1 MTTLSSA
8 NARVVR
14 QYSEGLSMSNTV
26 KCLSVAAFAVALS
39 ACASSPE
46 SIKAANIDS
55 TQFAYLTCPQ
65 LSEWQGKLT
74 AAYNT
79 AADSQNNARAM
90 DAVGLLVLGAPIG
103 SMTHRYTPDQ
113 IADLKGRLAA
123 VQQLQTT
130 DHCDQRVAS
139 TDTK

>member
-8 NARVVR
+8 IARVLR
-14 QYSEGLSMSNTV
+14 QYNEGLSMSNTI

-46 SIKAANIDS
+46 SIKASNIDS
-55 TQFAYLTCPQ
+55 AQFAYLTCPQ
-65 LSEWQGKLT
+65 LAEWQGKLT

-79 AADSQNNARAM
+79 AADSQDNARAM
-90 DAVGLLVLGAPIG
+90 DAVGLLVLGTPVG
-103 SMTHRYTPDQ
+103 SMTHQYTPNQ

-123 VQQLQTT
+123 VQQLQTA

-139 TDTK
+139 TDAK

>member
-1 MTTLSSA
+1 
-8 NARVVR
+8 
-14 QYSEGLSMSNTV
+14 MSNSI
-26 KCLSVAAFAVALS
+26 KCLSIAALAVALS
-39 ACASSPE
+39 ACASSPD

-65 LSEWQGKLT
+65 LAEWQGKLT

-79 AADSQNNARAM
+79 AADSQDNARAM
-90 DAVGLLVLGAPIG
+90 DAVGLLVLGTPIG
-103 SMTHRYTPDQ
+103 SMTHQYTPDQ

-123 VQQLQTT
+123 VQTLQAA
-130 DHCDQRVAS
+130 DHCDQRIAS

>member
-1 MTTLSSA
+1 
-8 NARVVR
+8 
-14 QYSEGLSMSNTV
+14 MSNTI
-26 KCLSVAAFAVALS
+26 KSLSVTAFAVALS

-65 LSEWQGKLT
+65 LAEWQGKLT

-79 AADSQNNARAM
+79 AADSQDSARAM
-90 DAVGLLVLGAPIG
+90 DAVGLLVLGTPLG
-103 SMTHRYTPDQ
+103 SMTHQNTPDQ

-123 VQQLQTT
+123 VQQLQAANN
-130 DHCDQRVAS
+130 CAQRVAS

>member
-1 MTTLSSA
+1 
-8 NARVVR
+8 
-14 QYSEGLSMSNTV
+14 MSNSI

-55 TQFAYLTCPQ
+55 AQFAYLTCPQ
-65 LSEWQGKLT
+65 LAEWQGKLT

-79 AADSQNNARAM
+79 AADSQDNARAM
-90 DAVGLLVLGAPIG
+90 DAVGLALLGTPIG
-103 SMTHRYTPDQ
+103 SMTHAYTPDQ

-123 VQQLQTT
+123 VQALQTS
-130 DHCDQRVAS
+130 DHCDQRVAA
-139 TDTK
+139 TDIK